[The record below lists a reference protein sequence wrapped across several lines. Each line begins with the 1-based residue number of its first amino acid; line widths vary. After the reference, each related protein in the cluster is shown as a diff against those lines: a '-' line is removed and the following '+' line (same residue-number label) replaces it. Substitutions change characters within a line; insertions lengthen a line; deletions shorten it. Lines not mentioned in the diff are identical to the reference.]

1 MAKLHKQSK
10 TRPALQ
16 HKKSRKY
23 AELLDSSFNVPG
35 TKVRIG
41 ADSLIGIIPGIGDW
55 IGALLS
61 SYFLIYATRMDAKP
75 WVLIR
80 MFVNIVV
87 DLLIGIIPLIGD
99 LFDVG
104 WKANL
109 RNAELLERL
118 EINPEKVQSESK
130 LLMWMLLIGLLTIL
144 VSMLLAISWVLG
156 ELWEMLF

>member
-1 MAKLHKQSK
+1 MAKPDKQSN
-10 TRPALQ
+10 TTSALQ

-23 AELLDSSFNVPG
+23 AEFLDSSFIVPG
-35 TKVRIG
+35 TKVRLG

-55 IGALLS
+55 MGAFLS
-61 SYFLIYATRMDAKP
+61 SYFLIYATRMNAEP

-80 MFVNIVV
+80 MYVNIVV

-118 EINPEKVQSESK
+118 EINPEKVQSVSK
-130 LLMWMLLIGLLTIL
+130 LLMWMLLVGLLTIL
-144 VSMLLAISWVLG
+144 IATLLAISWLLG
-156 ELWEMLF
+156 EFWEIIF